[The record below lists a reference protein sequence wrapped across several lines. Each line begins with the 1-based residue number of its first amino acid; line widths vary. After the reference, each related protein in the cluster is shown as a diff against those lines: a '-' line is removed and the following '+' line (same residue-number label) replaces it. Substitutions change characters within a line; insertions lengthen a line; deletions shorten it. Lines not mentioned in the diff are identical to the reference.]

1 MKRVGVAELK
11 NNLSRHLREVKQG
24 EEIEVTDHDQ
34 PVARLMPIE
43 NRARLELRPPS
54 RPFSEIKNKVYQPL
68 NLPVSSLEL
77 LLEDRRKR

>member
-11 NNLSRHLREVKQG
+11 NNLSRHLREVRHG
-24 EEIEVTDHDQ
+24 EEIEITDHDK
-34 PVARLMPIE
+34 PVARLIPIE
-43 NRARLELRPPS
+43 NRARLELRPAE
-54 RPFSEIKNKVYQPL
+54 RPFSEIRDKVYKPL